1 MCSRAAQPANHNL
14 QINGMARAAQAE
26 RMERRVEKA
35 AQEAEIALQKKA
47 EQEKEASALQG
58 EPKGSCVM
66 RDNAM
71 GRVYVAST

>member
-1 MCSRAAQPANHNL
+1 
-14 QINGMARAAQAE
+14 
-26 RMERRVEKA
+26 MERRVEKA